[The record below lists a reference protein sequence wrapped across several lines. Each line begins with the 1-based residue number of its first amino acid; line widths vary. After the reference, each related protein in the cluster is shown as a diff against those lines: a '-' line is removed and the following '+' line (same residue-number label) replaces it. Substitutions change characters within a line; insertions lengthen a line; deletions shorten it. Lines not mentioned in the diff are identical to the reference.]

1 MLSENDVIEAVCSYL
16 ENRDF
21 TILKKSTTN
30 QKGDDI
36 IARPQSATYKLH
48 IEAKGETS
56 SKEKTNNYGE
66 SFNSNQVL
74 DHVAKAFYRAAK
86 MLQLQDKEDKNL
98 PRKVGIALPDNKCH
112 KERVH
117 AIEQS
122 LKKLDIIVFWVSS
135 DKKVTSIL
143 SDAVE

>member
-1 MLSENDVIEAVCSYL
+1 MLYENDVIEAVCSYL
-16 ENRDF
+16 ENRNF

-36 IARPQSATYKLH
+36 IARPQSAKYKLH

-74 DHVAKAFYRAAK
+74 DHVAKAFYWAAK
-86 MLQLQDKEDKNL
+86 MLQQQDEEDKNL
-98 PRKVGIALPDNKCH
+98 PRKIGIALPDNNCH
-112 KERVH
+112 RKRVH

-122 LKKLDIIVFWVSS
+122 LNKLDIIVFWVSS
-135 DKKVTSIL
+135 DQKVTVSP
-143 SDAVE
+143 SDAV